1 VKKAALIVGVL
12 AALLLG
18 WWARGYSNIDACLDA
33 GGAWEDRGGYCYGAR
48 PADNRE
54 GPSSDQSSLTEF
66 ANRFDRAQLAK
77 DGAALERMVDDDL
90 VFITSSGERQGKDE
104 FIAGW
109 TAPGDTFEPIT
120 LVDRVVRPLGRDAGV
135 VSAETTLRGT
145 SGGQPFASRF
155 RFSDTFVREDGEWRA
170 VHIQVSRTP

>member
-1 VKKAALIVGVL
+1 MNPRPFTRITPNRLAPLGRWVGPAMALCLASCGSSAADGAKA
-12 AALLLG
+12 
-18 WWARGYSNIDACLDA
+18 DT
-33 GGAWEDRGGYCYGAR
+33 
-48 PADNRE
+48 P
-54 GPSSDQSSLTEF
+54 SLTEF
-66 ANRFDRAQLAK
+66 ADQFDRAQLTK

-90 VFITSSGERQGKDE
+90 VFITSSGERQGKDD

-120 LVDRVVRPLGRDAGV
+120 LVDRMVVPLGRDAGV

-170 VHIQVSRTP
+170 VHIQVSRMAE

>member
-1 VKKAALIVGVL
+1 MRHAVFAVPAMALCLASCGAPAIDDAKADTAI
-12 AALLLG
+12 
-18 WWARGYSNIDACLDA
+18 
-33 GGAWEDRGGYCYGAR
+33 
-48 PADNRE
+48 
-54 GPSSDQSSLTEF
+54 LTEF
-66 ANRFDRAQLAK
+66 ADRFDRAQLEK
-77 DGAALERMVDDDL
+77 DGAALERMVGDDL
-90 VFITSSGERQGKDE
+90 VFITSAGERQGKAE

-120 LVDRVVRPLGRDAGV
+120 LVDRVVVPLGRDAGV

-170 VHIQVSRTP
+170 VHIQVTRMAE